1 MERKLKELL
10 SVTDDDIRYLAY
22 GIGAGTTVGLMLG
35 FFISNPPLGF
45 SLGGVLGIIVSGIYS
60 IYKKL
65 VKIKKD

>member
-22 GIGAGTTVGLMLG
+22 GIGAGTTTGLIIG
-35 FFISNPPLGF
+35 FFISNLPLGF
-45 SLGGVLGIIVSGIYS
+45 ALGGVLGIIVSGIYS

-65 VKIKKD
+65 VGTKNG